1 MSRWPPGV
9 LETPMMF
16 SSTAAVLL
24 DWEEPWRRRL
34 PGCAL
39 ARRARMASGLRCAR
53 PGAAVRWG
61 RGVGALGG
69 AAKAESAGERRRTW
83 PAMVLLTGKEEDG
96 LGKR

>member
-1 MSRWPPGV
+1 MAAAAAWPCSRTQGADGV
-9 LETPMMF
+9 WLAVR
-16 SSTAAVLL
+16 TA
-24 DWEEPWRRRL
+24 
-34 PGCAL
+34 
-39 ARRARMASGLRCAR
+39 
-53 PGAAVRWG
+53 GAAVRWG